1 MNESPTP
8 TKAGTTPT
16 QPTLRSDGLTAPDPQ
31 SHDCWP
37 STPIARFCYRC
48 DIRRHEAETILAEQ
62 SACLHPTA
70 TCDECGAEI
79 GIVMDVKETR

>member
-37 STPIARFCYRC
+37 STP
-48 DIRRHEAETILAEQ
+48 
-62 SACLHPTA
+62 

>member
-1 MNESPTP
+1 MKPITERTEPM
-8 TKAGTTPT
+8 
-16 QPTLRSDGLTAPDPQ
+16 TLHLHAELVPG
-31 SHDCWP
+31 
-37 STPIARFCYRC
+37 CYRC
-48 DIRRHEAETILAEQ
+48 DIRRHEAETIFAEQ